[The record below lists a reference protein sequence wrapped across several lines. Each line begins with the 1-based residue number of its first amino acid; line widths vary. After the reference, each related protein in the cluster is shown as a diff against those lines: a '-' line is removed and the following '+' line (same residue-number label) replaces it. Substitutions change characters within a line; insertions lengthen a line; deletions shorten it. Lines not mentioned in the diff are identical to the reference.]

1 LEAERRLGARAAAAG
16 DEAVA
21 LRTRL
26 AEAEAEAAALR
37 ARAER
42 LEREAA
48 ERDELL
54 TALLAATRDA
64 ADLRGAGVEEE
75 QVVTEALGAEEDP
88 MPPAPVD
95 PADTTDAD
103 ALATAAALYAQQR
116 QEHDDFYTASAAAT
130 TSGMATWMERSKG

>member
-1 LEAERRLGARAAAAG
+1 
-16 DEAVA
+16 VA

-26 AEAEAEAAALR
+26 AEAEAAALR
-37 ARAER
+37 ARAKR

-54 TALLAATRDA
+54 AAT
-64 ADLRGAGVEEE
+64 LRGAGVEEE
-75 QVVTEALGAEEDP
+75 QVVTEARGAEEDP